1 MTFIFVCKNI
11 KEKSQNQFPIV
22 IIFNGLHNQS
32 IVKMK
37 KNWNQKRKVL
47 SKVAKILIILLKCIK
62 VLVNEWM
69 NVLLKGVGWYKV

>member
-1 MTFIFVCKNI
+1 MDFTTN
-11 KEKSQNQFPIV
+11 SQNE
-22 IIFNGLHNQS
+22 
-32 IVKMK
+32 

-69 NVLLKGVGWYKV
+69 NVHLKGVGWYKV